1 MPNPM
6 SQSASTIKDFVDLLR
21 KSGLAEKKAIDNVVA
36 SLGTLDAALTNDV
49 TAAFIDAK
57 LITTWHL
64 KQLLKGKHK
73 GFFLER
79 YKLLN
84 ELGKG
89 GMSSV
94 YLAEHTG
101 MHLPVAIKVLPV
113 KRVDEKSYLD
123 RFKRG
128 SEGLIQ
134 TSA

>member
-6 SQSASTIKDFVDLLR
+6 SQSVPTIKDFVDLLR
-21 KSGLAEKKAIDNVVA
+21 KSGLAEPAEIDKVTA
-36 SLGTLDAALTNDV
+36 SLETLYAALTDEV
-49 TAAFIDAK
+49 TTAFINAK
-57 LITTWHL
+57 LITNWHL

-113 KRVDEKSYLD
+113 KRVNEK
-123 RFKRG
+123 
-128 SEGLIQ
+128 
-134 TSA
+134 